1 MLENTDCMK
10 IEVPYNREKIALEV
24 APEHFGA
31 ILKLN
36 DMATEGSRRNPVEL
50 AKTAI
55 KGSFENFMAMPGST
69 LVIVND
75 GTRPTPTRFIMDAIG
90 EDLVRAKASFL
101 IATGSHRAPTDKE
114 YQFIFGSWYETFRDR
129 IYVHDCHRMEDMD
142 YYGRTSRGTELYLNK
157 LVKAAGKVIAIG
169 SVEPHYFAGYTG
181 GRKSFLPGVAA
192 YSSIE
197 HNHKMALSADSK
209 TLALKGNPVHEDLEE
224 AMTMVKVPV
233 YSIMTV
239 LDRNHEI
246 DTVTAGDI
254 DESFYKAVEAANG
267 IFTAPL
273 DEKADIVVTAA
284 PYPMDVDL
292 YQSQKAFDNAKLALK
307 DGGTMILVSACR
319 EGIGGEAFVKLLS
332 SADTPDEVL
341 RKIEEGFKL
350 GYHKA
355 AKMAEVFKWAH
366 VEGYTQIP
374 DDQLR
379 SIFIEPVHDL
389 QKALDDAIAKHG
401 PKCKVVFMPD
411 GSITV
416 PLVKTC

>member
-1 MLENTDCMK
+1 MLGNTDCMK

-36 DMATEGSRRNPVEL
+36 DQTAGVKKSAVEI
-50 AKTAI
+50 TREAI
-55 KGSFENFMAMPGST
+55 KGSFDAFMELPGST

-75 GTRPTPTRFIMDAIG
+75 ATRPTPTRFVMDVIG
-90 EDLVRAKASFL
+90 PALERDGASFL
-101 IATGSHRAPTDKE
+101 VATGSHRAPYRNE
-114 YQFIFGSWYETFRDR
+114 YDFIFGSWYETFRDR

-292 YQSQKAFDNAKLALK
+292 YQSQKAIDNAKLALK

-401 PKCKVVFMPD
+401 PGSKVVFMPD